1 MSTGGGSD
9 INQRDISVSKIR
21 YTETTLVD
29 DDCNLHLGDFILNP
43 DGSWTPS
50 TGDED
55 VEITLNG
62 QNRVLTRTF
71 QNWHTHLPMVLNR
84 GMGEGLTLGDWLE
97 KNIFP
102 TERRVTPEFVE
113 IGARAGVAELIA
125 SGTTFACDMYHY
137 PASIA
142 TVLAKSGIRGIVCG
156 PTTAWPPPES
166 DAESE
171 DARVLSEL
179 ENLIRSGP
187 LAEGKVEYGIATHAV
202 YTCSE
207 EVLRRASEMST
218 KYGARLHI
226 HTSETRAEVA
236 ECHKQ
241 HGMYPIEYLDSIDYF
256 TEGTI
261 CAHCGWVTKR
271 EMRIL
276 AERGAHAVHCPVSN
290 QKLATG
296 GTLSYPAMVEAGVD
310 VRLGTDGA
318 ASNNSLD
325 MRAEAKAASLI
336 QRHDHWDSTILPPRE
351 AWKLATKESQD
362 WAIWNLD
369 DIRMRPF
376 GINNR
381 RLLANLL
388 YSNSNCSDLIVEGKL
403 IRQNGVTLTLDEMKA
418 GIDLED
424 AVSEYYDGIDPA
436 QG

>member
-1 MSTGGGSD
+1 MSSGDDSTG
-9 INQRDISVSKIR
+9 VIR
-21 YTETTLVD
+21 YTSTHLID
-29 DDCNLHLGDFILNP
+29 DEGELHSGDFLLHP
-43 DGSWTPS
+43 DGRFTASN
-50 TGDED
+50 GDED
-55 VEITLNG
+55 VEMVIDG
-62 QNRVLTRTF
+62 ANRVVTRSL

-102 TERRVTPEFVE
+102 TERRVTPEFVG
-113 IGARAGVAELIA
+113 IGTRAGVAELIA

-137 PASIA
+137 PAAIA
-142 TVLAKSGIRGIVCG
+142 PAIADAGIRGVVCG

-166 DAESE
+166 DAETE

-187 LAEGKVEYGIATHAV
+187 LGGGRVEYGIATHAI

-207 EVLRRASEMST
+207 EVLRRASEMSRE
-218 KYGARLHI
+218 YDAWLHI
-226 HTSETRAEVA
+226 HTSETRTEVA
-236 ECHKQ
+236 DCHKQ

-256 TEGTI
+256 TPKTVS
-261 CAHCGWVTKR
+261 AHCGWVTKR

-276 AERGAHAVHCPVSN
+276 AGHDTLAVHCPVSN

-296 GTLSYPAMVEAGVD
+296 GTLSYPAMKEAGVD

-325 MRAEAKAASLI
+325 LRAEAKAATLI

-351 AWKLATKESQD
+351 AWNLATKGSKD
-362 WAIWNLD
+362 WVAWNID
-369 DIRMRPF
+369 DIRMRPH
-376 GINNR
+376 GINSR

-388 YSNSNCSDLIVEGKL
+388 YSTSDCLDVIVNGRL
-403 IRQNGVTLTLDEMKA
+403 IRQNGVTLTLDEA
-418 GIDLED
+418 EIARTLDE
-424 AVSEYYDGIDPA
+424 AVAEYYDGIDPP